1 MPRRSPRAQVQ
12 LAGSILYGDGEPKVC
27 LVTNISRRGA
37 KLSLSVLE
45 DLPYEFTL
53 RVPGAEHR
61 SRLVWRAGLEA
72 GVELVG

>member
-1 MPRRSPRAQVQ
+1 MQ
-12 LAGSILYGDGEPKVC
+12 LVGSIMHADDGPKPC
-27 LVTNISRRGA
+27 LVINISRRGA

-45 DLPYEFTL
+45 DLPHEFTL

-72 GVELVG
+72 GVEFIG